1 MLKLTTYI
9 FAGICIIYL
18 IGFGIDIMDID
29 AAQYASMSREMLA
42 SGHFLHV
49 YDFGRD
55 YLDKPPFLF
64 WISALSMKIFGVNN
78 FAYRFPSFL
87 FSLFAIFS
95 TFKFAGLYYKK
106 EVAVLS
112 AIVLASCQ
120 ALFLINHD
128 VRTDTILMSWVIFSI
143 WQLAEWYKN
152 NKLLHFILAFIGI
165 AGGLLTKGP
174 IALFVPI
181 FAFGSQFVLQR
192 NFKMFFRWQYILGI
206 FIIGLLLLPMC
217 IGLYQQFDLHPE
229 KIVINKTGVSGLRFF
244 FWTQSFGRITG
255 ESEWNNGANIF
266 FLLQNMLW
274 SFLPWI
280 LFFLI
285 AFFEEAK
292 QLIKQKFKL
301 LPDQEWICMGGF
313 LLTYLAL
320 GMSKYQLPHYIFVV
334 FPFAAII
341 TAKFLYALLFEEKY
355 SYRFKKSLQWIHL
368 VIFTLLWIALIFLL
382 SYCFN
387 SIPLWIPCVALFLF
401 FVFIYLAFNKNKKRP
416 RLLIICLFTIM
427 SVNLFLN
434 YSIYPALLSYQMGS
448 VVGRWIHDSKIPT
461 DRVYLYQ
468 ENDIH
473 SLDFYAQSII
483 GHKDST
489 DQLLPGDYLIITD
502 KNKLADL
509 NKAEK
514 KYTIEFD
521 GEDFHV
527 TSLSLQF
534 LNPATREGEVRPYVV
549 AKIQ

>member
-1 MLKLTTYI
+1 MLKISTRI
-9 FAGICIIYL
+9 FAVIIIIYL
-18 IGFGIDIMDID
+18 IGFGIDVMDID

-42 SGHFLHV
+42 SGHFLQV
-49 YDFGRD
+49 YDFGKD

-87 FSLFAIFS
+87 FALFAIFS
-95 TFKFAGLYYKK
+95 TFRFAGLYYKK
-106 EVAVLS
+106 EIAVLA
-112 AIVLASCQ
+112 AIILASCQ

-143 WQLAEWYKN
+143 WQLAEWYEHDRLQN
-152 NKLLHFILAFIGI
+152 FVLASIGI

-181 FAFGSQFVLQR
+181 FAFGSQIILQR
-192 NFKMFFRWQYILGI
+192 NFKMIFKWQYIVGI
-206 FIIGLLLLPMC
+206 IIIGLLLLPMC

-229 KIVINKTGVSGLRFF
+229 KHVIDKTGVSGLRFY

-285 AFFEEAK
+285 AFFEEVK
-292 QLIKQKFKL
+292 QLIQQKFKL
-301 LPDQEWICMGGF
+301 LPGQEWISTGGF

-355 SYRFKKSLQWIHL
+355 NEKLKNALTWLHF
-368 VIFTLLWIALIFLL
+368 VIFSLLWIALIFLL

-387 SIPLWIPCVALFLF
+387 SIPVWVVAAAVILFVMYTYLF
-401 FVFIYLAFNKNKKRP
+401 FSKMQILP
-416 RLLIICLFTIM
+416 RLLTICLFTII

-434 YSIYPALLSYQMGS
+434 YSVYPGLLQYQMGS
-448 VVGRWIHDSKIPT
+448 VVGRWIHENKIPV
-461 DRVYLYQ
+461 DRCYLYQ
-468 ENDIH
+468 TNNIH

-483 GHKDST
+483 RQKDST
-489 DQLLPGDYLIITD
+489 NEFLSGDYLIAAKTAF
-502 KNKLADL
+502 ADL
-509 NKAEK
+509 DKAGK
-514 KYTIEFD
+514 KYTVEFTGD
-521 GEDFHV
+521 DFHV
-527 TSLSLQF
+527 TGLSLQF
-534 LNPATREGEVRPYVV
+534 LNPKTRAGEVIAYEVV
-549 AKIQ
+549 KIQ

>member
-1 MLKLTTYI
+1 MLKLSTWI
-9 FAGICIIYL
+9 FAIIVIVYL
-18 IGFGIDIMDID
+18 IGFGIDVMDVD

-42 SGHFLHV
+42 SARFLHV
-49 YDFGRD
+49 YDFGKD

-64 WISALSMKIFGVNN
+64 WVSALSMKIFGVNN

-87 FSLFAIFS
+87 FALFAIFS
-95 TFKFAGLYYKK
+95 TFKFANLYYKK
-106 EVAVLS
+106 EIAMLA
-112 AIVLASCQ
+112 AIILASCQ

-152 NKLLHFILAFIGI
+152 DKLKHFILASIGI

-181 FAFGSQFVLQR
+181 FAFGSQIVLQR
-192 NFKMFFRWQYILGI
+192 DFKMIFKWQYILGI
-206 FIIGLLLLPMC
+206 VIIGLLLLPMC

-229 KIVINKTGVSGLRFF
+229 KHIIDKTGVSGLRFY

-285 AFFEEAK
+285 AFFEETR

-355 SYRFKKSLQWIHL
+355 SIQFKNSLLWLHF
-368 VIFTLLWIALIFLL
+368 VIFSLLWVALVFLL
-382 SYCFN
+382 SYCFS
-387 SIPLWIPCVALFLF
+387 SIPIWVACTAVFLF
-401 FVFIYLAFNKNKKRP
+401 IVFWYLFFYRNKILP
-416 RLLIICLFTIM
+416 RLLTICLFTIIGI
-427 SVNLFLN
+427 NLFLN
-434 YSIYPALLSYQMGS
+434 YSVYPALLSYQMGS
-448 VVGRWIHDSKIPT
+448 VVGRWIHNNKLPT
-461 DRVYLYQ
+461 DRCYLYKT
-468 ENDIH
+468 NDIH

-489 DQLLPGDYLIITD
+489 DQLLPGDYLIAD
-502 KNKLADL
+502 KSKLADL
-509 NKAEK
+509 DKAGK
-514 KYTIEFD
+514 KYTVEYEGD
-521 GEDFHV
+521 DFHV
-527 TSLSLQF
+527 TALSLQF
-534 LNPATREGEVRPYVV
+534 LNPATREGEVTPYEV

>member
-1 MLKLTTYI
+1 MLKISTWT
-9 FAGICIIYL
+9 FAVIIIIYL
-18 IGFGIDIMDID
+18 IGFGIDVMDID

-42 SGHFLHV
+42 SGHFLQV
-49 YDFGRD
+49 YDFGKD

-64 WISALSMKIFGVNN
+64 WISALSMKIFGANN

-87 FSLFAIFS
+87 FALFAIFS

-106 EVAVLS
+106 EIAVLA

-152 NKLLHFILAFIGI
+152 DRLQNFILASIGI

-181 FAFGSQFVLQR
+181 FAFGSQIILQR
-192 NFKMFFRWQYILGI
+192 NFKMIFKWQYIVGI
-206 FIIGLLLLPMC
+206 VIIGLLLLPMC

-229 KIVINKTGVSGLRFF
+229 KHVIDKTGVSGLRFY

-285 AFFEEAK
+285 AFFEEVK
-292 QLIKQKFKL
+292 QLIQQKFKL
-301 LPDQEWICMGGF
+301 LPGQEWISMGGF

-355 SYRFKKSLQWIHL
+355 TIKFENTLTWLHF
-368 VIFTLLWIALIFLL
+368 VIFSLLWIALIFLL

-387 SIPLWIPCVALFLF
+387 SIPVWVVAVAVILFVIYTYLF
-401 FVFIYLAFNKNKKRP
+401 FNKMQALP
-416 RLLIICLFTIM
+416 RLLTICLFTII

-434 YSIYPALLSYQMGS
+434 YSVYPALLQYQMGS
-448 VVGRWIHDSKIPT
+448 VVGRWISENKIPV
-461 DRVYLYQ
+461 DRCYLYQ
-468 ENDIH
+468 TNNIH

-483 GHKDST
+483 GQKDST
-489 DQLLPGDYLIITD
+489 NQLLSGDYLIGD
-502 KNKLADL
+502 KTTFADL
-509 NKAEK
+509 DKTGK
-514 KYTIEFD
+514 KYTVEFTGD
-521 GEDFHV
+521 DFHV
-527 TSLSLQF
+527 TGLSLQF
-534 LNPATREGEVRPYVV
+534 LNPKTRAGEVTPYEVV
-549 AKIQ
+549 KIQ

>member
-1 MLKLTTYI
+1 MLKISTRI
-9 FAGICIIYL
+9 FAVIIIIYL
-18 IGFGIDIMDID
+18 IGFGIDVMDID

-42 SGHFLHV
+42 SGHFLQV
-49 YDFGRD
+49 YDFGKD

-64 WISALSMKIFGVNN
+64 WISAVSMKVFGVNN

-87 FSLFAIFS
+87 FALFAIFS
-95 TFKFAGLYYKK
+95 TFKFASLYYKK
-106 EVAVLS
+106 EIAVLA
-112 AIVLASCQ
+112 AIILASCQ

-143 WQLAEWYKN
+143 WQLAEWYEN
-152 NKLLHFILAFIGI
+152 DKLQNFILASIGI

-181 FAFGSQFVLQR
+181 FAFGSQIILQR
-192 NFKMFFRWQYILGI
+192 NFKMIFKWQYILGI
-206 FIIGLLLLPMC
+206 VIISLLLLPMC

-229 KIVINKTGVSGLRFF
+229 KHVIDKTGVSGLRFY

-292 QLIKQKFKL
+292 RLVQQKFKL
-301 LPDQEWICMGGF
+301 LAGQEGISMGGF

-355 SYRFKKSLQWIHL
+355 TTKLNNILTWLHFL
-368 VIFTLLWIALIFLL
+368 IFSLLWMALIFLL
-382 SYCFN
+382 SYCFD
-387 SIPLWIPCVALFLF
+387 SIPIWVTVTAVILFIVFNYLF
-401 FVFIYLAFNKNKKRP
+401 FSKMRVLP
-416 RLLIICLFTIM
+416 RLLIICLFTII

-434 YSIYPALLSYQMGS
+434 YSVYPALLQYQMGS
-448 VVGRWIHDSKIPT
+448 VVGRWIHDNKIPV
-461 DRVYLYQ
+461 DRCFLYQ
-468 ENDIH
+468 ANNIH
-473 SLDFYAQSII
+473 SLDFYARSII
-483 GHKDST
+483 GQKDST
-489 DQLLPGDYLIITD
+489 NQLLPGDYLIADKKIFTD
-502 KNKLADL
+502 LDKKQ
-509 NKAEK
+509 K
-514 KYTIEFD
+514 KYTVEFTGD
-521 GEDFHV
+521 DFHV
-527 TSLSLQF
+527 TGLSLQF
-534 LNPATREGEVRPYVV
+534 LNPKTRVGEVTPYEVV
-549 AKIQ
+549 KIQ

>member
-1 MLKLTTYI
+1 MLKTSTPI
-9 FAGICIIYL
+9 FGVIIIIYL
-18 IGFGIDIMDID
+18 IGFGIDVMDVD

-42 SGHFLHV
+42 SGHFLQV
-49 YDFGRD
+49 YDFGKD

-64 WISALSMKIFGVNN
+64 WISALSMKLFGVNN

-87 FSLFAIFS
+87 FALFAIFS
-95 TFKFAGLYYKK
+95 TFKFANLYYRK
-106 EVAVLS
+106 EIAVLA
-112 AIVLASCQ
+112 AIILASCQ

-143 WQLAEWYKN
+143 WQLAEWYEN
-152 NKLLHFILAFIGI
+152 DRLQNFILASIGI

-181 FAFGSQFVLQR
+181 FAFGSQIILQR
-192 NFKMFFRWQYILGI
+192 NFKMIFKWQYIIGI
-206 FIIGLLLLPMC
+206 VIIGLLLLPMC

-229 KIVINKTGVSGLRFF
+229 KHVIDKTGVSGLRFY

-285 AFFEEAK
+285 AFFEEVK
-292 QLIKQKFKL
+292 QIIQQKFKL
-301 LPDQEWICMGGF
+301 LPGQEWISMGGF

-341 TAKFLYALLFEEKY
+341 TAKFLYTLLFEEKY
-355 SYRFKKSLQWIHL
+355 TIKLKNTLTWLHF
-368 VIFTLLWIALIFLL
+368 VIFSLLWIALIFLL

-387 SIPLWIPCVALFLF
+387 SIPVWVIAIAVILFVIYIYLF
-401 FVFIYLAFNKNKKRP
+401 FSKMQVLP
-416 RLLIICLFTIM
+416 RLLTICLFTIIG
-427 SVNLFLN
+427 VNLFLN
-434 YSIYPALLSYQMGS
+434 YSVYPALLQYQMGS
-448 VVGRWIHDSKIPT
+448 VVGRWIHKNKIPV
-461 DRVYLYQ
+461 DHCYLYQ
-468 ENDIH
+468 TNNIH

-483 GHKDST
+483 RKKDST
-489 DQLLPGDYLIITD
+489 NQLLSDDYLIAD
-502 KNKLADL
+502 KTAFADL
-509 NKAEK
+509 DKAGK
-514 KYTIEFD
+514 KYTVEFTGD
-521 GEDFHV
+521 DFHV
-527 TSLSLQF
+527 TGLSLQF
-534 LNPATREGEVRPYVV
+534 LNPKTRAGEVTPYEVV
-549 AKIQ
+549 KIQ